1 MKNLETTKN
10 HLKILIDLWTTRQIG
25 NTTLTLEGA
34 KNYTREFGFIGNTK
48 GHAKDILE
56 MSGSSNG
63 LPLSLETV
71 VKNSQGKAPMPV
83 IIDHYVMAQLLE
95 CALHHLLNSVPSV
108 EVQNTIEKE
117 SNRRISIVSAQ
128 YDAIIDKL
136 TTLAEK
142 YQTRCHRIER
152 LSLDLVI
159 LNFWEFKER
168 KRLKREILK
177 VMAESMQDPLI
188 GELFDDLKKLV
199 NS

>member
-56 MSGSSNG
+56 MSGNPNG
-63 LPLSLETV
+63 LPLSLETAI
-71 VKNSQGKAPMPV
+71 KNSQGKAPMPV

-117 SNRRISIVSAQ
+117 SSRRISIVSAQ

>member
-34 KNYTREFGFIGNTK
+34 KNYNREFGFIGNTK